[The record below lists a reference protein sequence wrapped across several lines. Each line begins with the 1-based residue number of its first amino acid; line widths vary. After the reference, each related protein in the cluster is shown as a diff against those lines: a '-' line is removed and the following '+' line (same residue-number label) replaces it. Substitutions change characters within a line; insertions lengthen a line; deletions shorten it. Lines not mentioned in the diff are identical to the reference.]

1 MQPPQPAPLHAGPS
15 YARPNYAGPIIDAHH
30 HLWDMTLDRHPWLTD
45 PAVGIGAL
53 GDISYMRHS
62 YLPADYLADADGAP
76 IVGTV
81 CIEALW
87 DPKRSPVEETEYLD
101 TLNPPQGIA
110 ARCVASAPLQRP
122 DVEALLE
129 QHAAHPRV
137 AGVRETIR
145 WHPDP
150 ARRWTE
156 AGRVE
161 VPAFRRGVACLA
173 RFGFAL
179 ELLMNP
185 YQSAE
190 VARLA
195 GDFPNQQ
202 FIINHCGTPIDRDAA
217 GIARWKT
224 GMKLMAER
232 PNIAIKVSNF
242 GAYGTD
248 KSLPALRETVMA
260 CIDAF
265 GTARAMYGS
274 DYPVARRNMTM
285 RAMIDAFTEIIAG
298 FSETEQRAL
307 FHDNAARIY
316 RF

>member
-1 MQPPQPAPLHAGPS
+1 MSVNSTADFSQERPMQR
-15 YARPNYAGPIIDAHH
+15 YTGPIIDAHH
-30 HLWDMTLDRHPWLTD
+30 HLWDVSLGRHPWLTD

-53 GDISYMRHS
+53 GDISYMRHT
-62 YLPADYLADADGAP
+62 YLPADFLKDADGAN
-76 IVGTV
+76 IFGTV

-87 DPKRSPVEETEYLD
+87 DPSRSPVEETEFLE
-101 TLNPPQGIA
+101 TLNPPQGIGR
-110 ARCVASAPLQRP
+110 RCIASAPLQAEG
-122 DVEALLE
+122 VEALLE
-129 QHAAHPRV
+129 QHAAYKRV

-156 AGRVE
+156 AGRVKT
-161 VPAFRRGVACLA
+161 PAFRRGVRCLGK
-173 RFGFAL
+173 FGFVL

-185 YQSAE
+185 YQSGE

-195 GDFPNQQ
+195 ADFPDQQ
-202 FIINHCGTPIDRDAA
+202 FIINHCGTPIDRDDA

-224 GMKLMAER
+224 GMQLMAER

-248 KSLPALRETVMA
+248 KSLPALCATVMA
-260 CIDAF
+260 CVEAF
-265 GTARAMYGS
+265 GTTRAMYGS
-274 DYPVARRNMTM
+274 DYPVGRRNMTM
-285 RAMIDAFTEIIAG
+285 RAMIDAFAEIISA
-298 FSETEQRAL
+298 FSADEQRAL

-316 RF
+316 RFES

>member
-1 MQPPQPAPLHAGPS
+1 MPRYS
-15 YARPNYAGPIIDAHH
+15 GPIIDAHH
-30 HLWDMTLDRHPWLTD
+30 HLWDITLGRHPWLTD
-45 PAVGIGAL
+45 RKLGIGAL
-53 GDISYMRHS
+53 GDIDYMRKT
-62 YLPADYLADADGAP
+62 YLPADYLADADGAN

-87 DPKRSPVEETEYLD
+87 DPARSPVEETEYLD
-101 TLNPPQGIA
+101 ALDAPNGIA
-110 ARCVASAPLQRP
+110 ARCIARAPL
-122 DVEALLE
+122 DHTDAEALLE
-129 QHAAHPRV
+129 QQAAHPRV
-137 AGVRETIR
+137 AGIRETIR

-150 ARRWTE
+150 ARRWVA

-161 VPAFRRGVACLA
+161 TPAFRRGLKALG
-173 RFGFAL
+173 RFDLAL

-185 YQSAE
+185 YQAAE

-195 GDFPNQQ
+195 GEFPDQQ
-202 FIINHCGTPIDRDAA
+202 IIINHCCTPNDRDAA

-224 GMKLMAER
+224 GMALMAER

-242 GAYGTD
+242 GAYD
-248 KSLPALRETVMA
+248 PDRSLPVLRETVMG

-285 RAMIDAFTEIIAG
+285 RAMLDAFASIIEP
-298 FSETEQRAL
+298 FSEDEQRAL
-307 FHDNAARIY
+307 FCENAKKIY

>member
-1 MQPPQPAPLHAGPS
+1 MPR
-15 YARPNYAGPIIDAHH
+15 YNGPIIDAHH
-30 HLWDMTLDRHPWLTD
+30 HLWDIELGRHPWLVD
-45 PAVGIGAL
+45 PKVGIGAL
-53 GDISYMRHS
+53 GDISYMRKS
-62 YLPADYLADADGAP
+62 YLPEDYLWDADGAD

-87 DPKRSPVEETEYLD
+87 DPARSPVEETEYLD
-101 TLNPPQGIA
+101 ALNPPGGIA
-110 ARCVASAPLQRP
+110 ARCIASTPLERP
-122 DVEALLE
+122 DVAALLE
-129 QHAAHPRV
+129 QQAAHPRV
-137 AGVRETIR
+137 AGIRETIR

-150 ARRWTE
+150 ARRWVE

-161 VPAFRRGVACLA
+161 TPAFRNGVKALG
-173 RFGFAL
+173 RFGLAL

-185 YQSAE
+185 YQCAE

-195 GDFPNQQ
+195 GDFPEQQ
-202 FIINHCGTPIDRDAA
+202 IIVNHCCTPNDRDDA
-217 GIARWKT
+217 GIARWKG
-224 GMKLMAER
+224 GMALMAER

-242 GAYGTD
+242 GAYDAD
-248 KSLPALRETVMA
+248 KSLPVLRDTVMG

-265 GTARAMYGS
+265 GTDRAMYGS

-285 RAMIDAFTEIIAG
+285 RAMLDSFTTIIEP
-298 FSETEQRAL
+298 FSPAEQRAL